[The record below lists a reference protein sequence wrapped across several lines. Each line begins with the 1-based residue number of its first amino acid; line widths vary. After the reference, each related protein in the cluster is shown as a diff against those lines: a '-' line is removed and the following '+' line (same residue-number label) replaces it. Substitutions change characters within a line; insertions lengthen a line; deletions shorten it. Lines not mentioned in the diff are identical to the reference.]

1 MDAKTLEK
9 FFDEQLLKLLPQF
22 AYQFMDEDDFQPPTK
37 KYKRILSDWPT
48 PPESDSGGTS
58 ATVQQPPMLTATQ
71 IKCDMDCAADPGYS
85 TIKHYTQL

>member
-37 KYKRILSDWPT
+37 KYKRILSD
-48 PPESDSGGTS
+48 
-58 ATVQQPPMLTATQ
+58 
-71 IKCDMDCAADPGYS
+71 
-85 TIKHYTQL
+85 

>member
-9 FFDEQLLKLLPQF
+9 FFDEQLTKLVPQF

-37 KYKRILSDWPT
+37 KYKRIVTDWPIL
-48 PPESDSGGTS
+48 PEPDSG
-58 ATVQQPPMLTATQ
+58 TVPLLEATQ
-71 IKCDMDCAADPGYS
+71 IKCDVDCADPGYS